1 MKLAKWPWPSLRGER
16 DMPEG
21 GNMQPHGRPEAFGED
36 TEEWL
41 RGSWAFAPGDLLPK
55 LAEGC

>member
-1 MKLAKWPWPSLRGER
+1 
-16 DMPEG
+16 MPEG